1 LLVRVSVALTVPLT
15 MGLKVMVKGTLWPA
29 GMVTGSDS
37 PPTLNTELLL
47 LAAVTVTLAP
57 LAVIVPDAVPLW
69 PTTTLPRP
77 RVVGAMESVPAVTVP
92 VPDSGTVRVG
102 FEALDAIVMLPVM
115 VPATVGINFA
125 LKVQLAPG
133 ARVPPGSLQV
143 PLPPQEKLADIASL
157 VKVTVAF
164 PVFVM
169 VVVSTVL
176 ALPTAMLPKAMLA
189 GLADRPLSPKLG
201 RLRHLPVRLEW

>member
-1 LLVRVSVALTVPLT
+1 

-29 GMVTGSDS
+29 GMVLGIDS

-57 LAVIVPDAVPLW
+57 LAVIVPDVVPLW

-77 RVVGAMESVPAVTVP
+77 RVVGAMESVPAVTVS

-133 ARVPPGSLQV
+133 ARVPPGSLQCRCR
-143 PLPPQEKLADIASL
+143 PEKLADIASL
-157 VKVTVAF
+157 VNVTVN
-164 PVFVM
+164 
-169 VVVSTVL
+169 S
-176 ALPTAMLPKAMLA
+176 
-189 GLADRPLSPKLG
+189 RYS
-201 RLRHLPVRLEW
+201 